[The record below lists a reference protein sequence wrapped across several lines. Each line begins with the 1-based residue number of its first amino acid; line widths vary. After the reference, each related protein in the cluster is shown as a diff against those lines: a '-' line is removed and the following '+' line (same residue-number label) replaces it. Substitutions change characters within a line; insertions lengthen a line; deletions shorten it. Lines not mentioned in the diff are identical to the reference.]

1 MKAEENAGLLHAQT
15 VQTKSRDGYNLGY
28 SSPKNEQPIS
38 SDRPLSSFESM
49 VRRGGLEPPR
59 DCSR

>member
-1 MKAEENAGLLHAQT
+1 MAEEFLNRAHAQT
-15 VQTKSRDGYNLGY
+15 TSNQKETELNATEHAGVPNDKSRCIRVIQRLL
-28 SSPKNEQPIS
+28 K
-38 SDRPLSSFESM
+38 M